1 MSELKQVQGPSLYY
15 IQDSRAHCGNSMMFW
30 RKGSQGYTQCI
41 DEAEVFTADEA
52 IRQMIERRTDVPW
65 PKDYIDSI
73 SSRHVDM
80 QRADI
85 RSARLSVL
93 DIESVTGDLPE
104 ILRNQA

>member
-1 MSELKQVQGPSLYY
+1 MSELKQVQTGTLYY
-15 IQDSRAHCGNSMMFW
+15 IQDSRAHCGNNMMFW
-30 RKGSQGYTQCI
+30 RKGCQGYTQCI
-41 DEAEVFTADEA
+41 DEAEIFTADEA
-52 IRQMIERRTDVPW
+52 IRQMIDRRSDVPW
-65 PKDYIDSI
+65 PKDYIDRI

-85 RSARLSVL
+85 RSARLSVR